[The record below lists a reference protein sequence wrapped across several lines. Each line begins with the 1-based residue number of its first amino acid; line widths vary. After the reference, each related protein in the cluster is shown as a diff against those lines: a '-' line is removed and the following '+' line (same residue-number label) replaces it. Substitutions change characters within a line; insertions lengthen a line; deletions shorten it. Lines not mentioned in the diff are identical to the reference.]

1 MNFSFQSDSVSYFLD
16 ELDRIARLDYKPSQ
30 KDILLCRK
38 ATKGVY
44 EFTIRIQVRKTDFSF
59 VLLHFLS
66 LQGIVNFSFFTLPS
80 EFCYA
85 IFLAEKKENVLSLNF
100 IIHVL
105 FGNPFCYFKMV
116 FLHDLLRWFL
126 ENNRC
131 SPLILSVY
139 QFFFANFLIN

>member
-66 LQGIVNFSFFTLPS
+66 LQGIVNFSFFTLPL

-85 IFLAEKKENVLSLNF
+85 IFLAEKKKTFCPWIL
-100 IIHVL
+100 L
-105 FGNPFCYFKMV
+105 FMCFLGIPFVTSKWF

-139 QFFFANFLIN
+139 QFFLQISH